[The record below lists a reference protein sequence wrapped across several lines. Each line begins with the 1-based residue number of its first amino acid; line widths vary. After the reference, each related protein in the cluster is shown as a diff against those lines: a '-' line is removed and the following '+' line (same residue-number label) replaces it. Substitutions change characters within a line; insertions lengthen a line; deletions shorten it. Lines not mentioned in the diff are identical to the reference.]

1 MATVLRS
8 QPPTTKTALLGFDLG
23 PIGQLYWA
31 RLALGGALELLLHQ
45 AGAGLSALPFLQC
58 PYQNRSELHTHIKHL
73 ANGLRLLQGV
83 RNWSQIQNWLSG
95 TPETHYAW

>member
-1 MATVLRS
+1 MAAVHRPQT
-8 QPPTTKTALLGFDLG
+8 PTLKTALLAFDLG

-31 RLALGGALELLLHQ
+31 GLALGDALELLLRQ

-58 PYQNRSELHTHIKHL
+58 PYQNRTELHTHTKHP

-95 TPETHYAW
+95 TLKTHHAR